1 MSRDCIPAF
10 LVKLRIPH
18 GKWEEKNMAE
28 FTPITTQEE
37 FDSRI
42 SERLQ
47 RERAKYSDYEDLK
60 NKAEQYKDYDDLK
73 KSVETLTG
81 EKNTLQE
88 SLNAANSTIEEQ
100 KTTIKGYETGSVKTR
115 IAHELG
121 IPYPMIDRLKGETEE
136 DIRKDAESIRK
147 LIGTSTQVL
156 PLRTENDQKSSDPI
170 KDAWK
175 KTVAKLESEGE

>member
-1 MSRDCIPAF
+1 
-10 LVKLRIPH
+10 
-18 GKWEEKNMAE
+18 MAD

-115 IAHELG
+115 IAQELG
-121 IPYPMIDRLKGETEE
+121 IPYQMIDRLKGETEE

-147 LIGTSTQVL
+147 LIRTSTQVL
-156 PLRTENDQKSSDPI
+156 PLRSENDQNSSDPLN
-170 KDAWK
+170 DAWK
-175 KTVAKLESEGE
+175 KTIAKLDEGE

>member
-1 MSRDCIPAF
+1 
-10 LVKLRIPH
+10 
-18 GKWEEKNMAE
+18 MAE
-28 FTPITTQEE
+28 FTPITSQEE

-60 NKAEQYKDYDDLK
+60 SKVEQYKDYEELK

-81 EKNTLQE
+81 EKNALQE
-88 SLNAANSTIEEQ
+88 SLNTANSQIEKQ

-121 IPYPMIDRLKGETEE
+121 IPYQMIDRLKGETEE

-156 PLRTENDQKSSDPI
+156 PLRTDNDQDNSDPV
-170 KDAWK
+170 KEAWK